1 MVNYELTGILLT
13 VVIQALYIAFKIGKF
28 EEKITSL
35 ELKQDKHNNI
45 IERVF
50 HLEESNKTAH
60 KRIDAIEKLT
70 NSVYELAS
78 SIKAMQVDLSDIS
91 QRIRLVEET
100 PKKRWDLVCTTVISA
115 LVGYLVKGM
124 FM

>member
-1 MVNYELTGILLT
+1 MNENDVMIMLGEL
-13 VVIQALYIAFKIGKF
+13 
-28 EEKITSL
+28 
-35 ELKQDKHNNI
+35 
-45 IERVF
+45 
-50 HLEESNKTAH
+50 ESSTKSAH

-78 SIKAMQVDLSDIS
+78 SIKAMQVDLNDIS
-91 QRIRLVEET
+91 QRIRMVEET